1 MRLYSIV
8 KMFVLGMYVL
18 FLATIAI
25 ATLLS
30 PWFNIW
36 ENALSDLG
44 HAKRSPV
51 APIFNLGLATGGI
64 MIIAFTIS
72 VLRLEE
78 TIPKIIMSL
87 IGYFLVLIGVFDEVY
102 GMLHFIVSVLFFL
115 CLLSFLIYYGIS
127 RKRIDPVILVAINI
141 IVWYLHFIK
150 DLPPGAAI
158 PELISVFSFLPYY
171 TNLLRETSIT
181 TN

>member
-1 MRLYSIV
+1 MPLLCV
-8 KMFVLGMYVL
+8 
-18 FLATIAI
+18 AI
-25 ATLLS
+25 AALLS

-44 HAKRSPV
+44 HAKHSPV
-51 APIFNLGLATGGI
+51 APIFNLGLVTGGI
-64 MIIAFTIS
+64 IIAFTIS
-72 VLRLEE
+72 ALRLKE
-78 TIPKIIMSL
+78 TVPKIILSL
-87 IGYFLVLIGVFDEVY
+87 TGYFLVLIGVFDEVY

-127 RKRIDPVILVAINI
+127 RKRIDPVILVMINI
-141 IVWYLHFIK
+141 IVWYLHFVK

-171 TNLLRETSIT
+171 TNLLRETSTT